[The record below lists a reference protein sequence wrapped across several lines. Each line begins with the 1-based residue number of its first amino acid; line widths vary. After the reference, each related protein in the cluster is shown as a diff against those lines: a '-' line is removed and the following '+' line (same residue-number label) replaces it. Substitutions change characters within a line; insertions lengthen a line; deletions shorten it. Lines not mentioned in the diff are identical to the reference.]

1 MAVMFNNS
9 NSSKYKSYSGSTSKK
24 KKKKE
29 NPLVFKTTST
39 TTGTGSSSSGNSTAD
54 TLDSLSGQ
62 ITNYKT
68 RTAAIGAD
76 GVDTRNPLEK
86 LLNLPEDQNFLF
98 DIGEILDRPFN
109 ALKGGIQEAQEGGSF
124 LEGLGQGISG
134 EQQYYAGDIL
144 RNAGVSDEALFT
156 NPLNGEGVSLSD
168 ILGLGADI
176 FADPTTYL
184 SAGLGGVAK
193 GAKVANTASKLDKA
207 TKAVDTASDTLTTLQ
222 KTVGNLDNLSD
233 AERAL
238 NSIQLNRATNAL
250 ADAQRTKAFA
260 QDAADFAKNMA
271 TPKMSLQD
279 LAVSGLVGGVKK
291 GASVADKIITRGLDS
306 LDNRTLRNMVK
317 GGATSKDLS
326 KFTSSL
332 DMYRDAKNTVRN
344 LTNYGK
350 SLPNNI
356 VNELKGVDKTT
367 DAINTKTANEISA
380 MRKTIDDYVKNGIEK
395 VAKEGKKSKKFT
407 FKDSNEV
414 ETAIQE
420 AYSRLNKKQTTNMY
434 DFFRDA
440 ANSNRKTATITGKYD
455 DLQDVVDSIN
465 NSNIN
470 GKQIGRQVKLTVDKT
485 SDEVRDEVTKE
496 IITPAK
502 GTLKIS
508 GIKNRG
514 RTDLKDIVNNEELS
528 NYLKNL
534 NVNTP
539 RIINDTKKLN
549 RLDKKVDKY
558 INALNND
565 KEFKAIYDK
574 SLKIGQD
581 YVDNMSKATGKKV
594 DFNEIWSKEP
604 YLPKGLAEPTKSS
617 RKHAFD
623 KAEYGDVSAGVANI
637 AAREKYEDVASGIQ
651 NKIDTAD
658 KKLSGNRQQA
668 IGEQLA
674 TKKTELNE
682 RKQISK
688 AINDLEVN
696 KVSTNDLDYLKS
708 SLSEKGNSVL
718 NKAINIKDK
727 QFKNN
732 ELIKAKDEA
741 LSDYQKY
748 VSADVMNKVTNITDN
763 KIAKTYLDTAK
774 KYNNALR
781 DARDLSKEMLKAAKQ
796 GRGIKNRIKSL
807 NNCYKKA
814 TKYKRSLDTQIAK
827 INGSLTKDMTKK
839 LEKTVNKTVS
849 VTKGKAKLMSRGGRL
864 DDKFEQVKNSNEA
877 IISNLEDQIN
887 RLTIQYEN
895 WNPTLEKNIKA
906 DKEITDSISG
916 LKRQLDY
923 VSTKAGKDLFSTSY
937 FDGLTSFME
946 RSSKANKDLVGYSKI
961 LLEAGL
967 NDKSIVRF
975 IDKNTSVKK
984 VTGMKRLSKED
995 TQNFINYLNN
1005 NKNLLSDDL
1014 AGNLETFKSQLK
1026 NSDGIFIDKTAY
1038 EMLTRN
1044 VFTEKSTNSFVGGL
1058 NKVND
1063 MFKTLSTTS
1072 VGFHLRNMFGNY
1084 SNMVLSGMPVH
1095 SAVSEIANANRILK
1109 KDYMW
1114 DLLAHGAKNAKQA
1127 DDLKLINQF
1136 IDAGFLGQG
1145 KEVRDLQNLV
1155 ERYGDVEK
1163 YKNTFSKTFGKIF
1176 DANMKLN
1183 EFTDSRT
1190 RMAILSYANKHPDY
1204 VSKLGVRNP
1213 VESVRLVAMDPSN
1226 MSPFEKNVMKKI
1238 IPFYTFTKQNLYF
1251 QASNILKN
1259 PSKYKEL
1266 VKAFDLAYD
1275 SLDEDQYR
1283 DYQKSG
1289 MQIPVYTDEEGNTT
1303 VLKTNLPASDL
1314 GDWVEDPLRKLVS
1327 SASPLISTPYEM
1339 VTGVDTFTGNESN
1352 KSGLNYLTEA
1362 LGLSNLTKIPSRISD
1377 LSSDNTTSQNLSNIF
1392 GSVASYNDSDKIA
1405 INNAYDEL
1413 EEYQNYIDELKSQ
1426 GINVPT
1432 LQELEEQ
1439 GIDVDAIKEQVS
1451 QDDSLLRRIKRRR
1464 EQLQKSL
1471 GI

>member
-1 MAVMFNNS
+1 MASILASHLNG
-9 NSSKYKSYSGSTSKK
+9 SSRGSSSRKK
-24 KKKKE
+24 KKKIDFEEINKGL
-29 NPLVFKTTST
+29 PSF
-39 TTGTGSSSSGNSTAD
+39 NSESQTTAD
-54 TLDSLSGQ
+54 TLDSLSNQ
-62 ITNYKT
+62 IANYET
-68 RTAAIGAD
+68 RAAAIGAD
-76 GVDTRNPLEK
+76 GKDTRNPLEK

-98 DIGEILDRPFN
+98 DAAEILDRPFN
-109 ALKGGIQEAQEGGSF
+109 AIKGGIQEAQEGGSV

-134 EQQYYAGDIL
+134 EKTYYAGDIL
-144 RNAGVSDEALFT
+144 RNAGMSDDPLFA
-156 NPLNGEGVSLSD
+156 NPLNGEDVSLSD

-176 FADPTTYL
+176 FLDPTSYL
-184 SAGLGGVAK
+184 SYGVGAAAK
-193 GAKVANTASKLDKA
+193 GAKIANTASKLAKA

-291 GASVADKIITRGLDS
+291 GASVADRIITRGLDS

-350 SLPNNI
+350 SLPGNI
-356 VNELKGVDKTT
+356 VNSLRNTDRTT
-367 DAINTKTANEISA
+367 DAINTKTANEISD
-380 MRKTIDDYVKNGIEK
+380 MRKSIDNYVKNGI
-395 VAKEGKKSKKFT
+395 AKKGDNFT
-407 FKDSNEV
+407 FKDSKEV

-420 AYSRLNKKQTTNMY
+420 VYSRINKKQTTNMY

-440 ANSNRKTATITGKYD
+440 ANSNRKTATITGNYE
-455 DLQDVVDSIN
+455 DLQKVADDIN
-465 NSNIN
+465 NATIN
-470 GKQIGRQVKLTVDKT
+470 GKQIGRQVKLTVSNDNGVGKLT
-485 SDEVRDEVTKE
+485 
-496 IITPAK
+496 
-502 GTLKIS
+502 IS

-514 RTDLKDIVNNEELS
+514 RTDLKDIVNNEDLS
-528 NYLKNL
+528 NYLKGIDAG
-534 NVNTP
+534 TP
-539 RIINDTKKLN
+539 RNIRNTEALDTLN
-549 RLDKKVDKY
+549 KNVDSYVK
-558 INALNND
+558 ALNED
-565 KEFKAIYDK
+565 SDFKNIYDRA
-574 SLKIGQD
+574 LKIGQD

-748 VSADVMNKVTNITDN
+748 VSADVMNKVTNITDT

-814 TKYKRSLDTQIAK
+814 AKYKRSLDTQIAK

-946 RSSKANKDLVGYSKI
+946 RSSKANKDLAGYSKI

-995 TQNFINYLNN
+995 TQNFINYLNS

-1014 AGNLETFKSQLK
+1014 VGNLETFKSQLK

-1114 DLLAHGAKNAKQA
+1114 NLLAHGAKNAKQA
-1127 DDLKLINQF
+1127 EDLKLINQF

-1163 YKNTFSKTFGKIF
+1163 YKNAFSKTFGKIF

-1213 VESVRLVAMDPSN
+1213 VESVKLVAMDPSN

-1392 GSVASYNDSDKIA
+1392 GSIASYNDSDKIA

-1413 EEYQNYIDELKSQ
+1413 EEYQNYINELKSQ

-1451 QDDSLLRRIKRRR
+1451 QDDSLLRRLKRRR
-1464 EQLQKSL
+1464 EQVQKSL

>member
-68 RTAAIGAD
+68 RTEAIGAD

-109 ALKGGIQEAQEGGSF
+109 AIKGGIQEAQEGGSF

-144 RNAGVSDEALFT
+144 RNAGVSDEVLFT
-156 NPLNGEGVSLSD
+156 NPLNGEDVSLAD

-184 SAGLGGVAK
+184 SAGVGAAAK
-193 GAKVANTASKLDKA
+193 GAKIANTASKLAKA

-350 SLPNNI
+350 SLPGNI
-356 VNELKGVDKTT
+356 VNSLRNTDRTT
-367 DAINTKTANEISA
+367 DAINTKTANEISD
-380 MRKTIDDYVKNGIEK
+380 MRKSIDNYVKNGI
-395 VAKEGKKSKKFT
+395 AKKGDNFT
-407 FKDSNEV
+407 FKDSKEV

-420 AYSRLNKKQTTNMY
+420 VYSRINKKQTTNMY

-440 ANSNRKTATITGKYD
+440 ANSNRKTAIITGNYK
-455 DLQDVVDSIN
+455 DLQKVADDIN
-465 NSNIN
+465 NATIN
-470 GKQIGRQVKLTVDKT
+470 GKQIGRQVKLTVSNDNGVGKLT
-485 SDEVRDEVTKE
+485 
-496 IITPAK
+496 
-502 GTLKIS
+502 IS
-508 GIKNRG
+508 GIKNRS
-514 RTDLKDIVNNEELS
+514 RTDLKDIVNNEDLS
-528 NYLKNL
+528 NYLKGID
-534 NVNTP
+534 VRTP
-539 RIINDTKKLN
+539 RNIRNTEALDTLN
-549 RLDKKVDKY
+549 KNVDSYVK
-558 INALNND
+558 ALNED
-565 KEFKAIYDK
+565 SDFKNIYDRA
-574 SLKIGQD
+574 LKIGQD

-617 RKHAFD
+617 RNHAFD

-748 VSADVMNKVTNITDN
+748 VSADVMNKVTNITDT

-895 WNPTLEKNIKA
+895 WNPALEKNIKA

-1084 SNMVLSGMPVH
+1084 SNMVLSGMPIH

-1213 VESVRLVAMDPSN
+1213 VESVKLVAMDPSN

-1266 VKAFDLAYD
+1266 VKAFDLTYD